1 MYYNYRIWYD
11 AEKKF
16 VIFPAYISF
25 NPSFIS
31 MWIKKWNETKSSK
44 NNNSNKT
51 NNYFW
56 FIWYIMIFI
65 NFERKTIEQSIWW
78 IFNKKKRTPQF
89 GPNMYGCY
97 HFYWYIHWRQRQTN
111 KNTTKLVFNSM
122 ENKTKTA
129 ILFIS
134 NHLD

>member
-1 MYYNYRIWYD
+1 MKR
-11 AEKKF
+11 
-16 VIFPAYISF
+16 
-25 NPSFIS
+25 NPV
-31 MWIKKWNETKSSK
+31 K
-44 NNNSNKT
+44 NQQQKQT

-65 NFERKTIEQSIWW
+65 NFERKMIEQSMCRIFQKNTPIWPNICMDAI
-78 IFNKKKRTPQF
+78 IFIDTFIGGGGGGK
-89 GPNMYGCY
+89 
-97 HFYWYIHWRQRQTN
+97 QT
-111 KNTTKLVFNSM
+111 KNTTNLVLNSM